1 MASHHLIENPNF
13 VGIKYEKR
21 PCLDLDGNPVDG
33 LYNAWII
40 LDNLVYAALLG
51 AVVHFVTMGFS
62 LKISKKILVKK

>member
-1 MASHHLIENPNF
+1 LSDDKKSKLSIPEIALRGTIIAAIITIPSIITF
-13 VGIKYEKR
+13 VIT
-21 PCLDLDGNPVDG
+21 
-33 LYNAWII
+33 WTI